1 MEGGKEYER
10 NEEDDVEARDEDEI
24 SAEDA
29 AVKEHAIKGRNG
41 T

>member
-24 SAEDA
+24 SAEQS
-29 AVKEHAIKGRNG
+29 KNMR
-41 T
+41 